1 MLTSALLMTV
11 IDFDV
16 ESDKIAMTKSSGV
29 RMAYGI
35 DKVAATLDNYV
46 FTSLIVSWPRDSS
59 PYRHKSFL
67 TFIVHI
73 YLTSVEYI

>member
-29 RMAYGI
+29 RMAYGT
-35 DKVAATLDNYV
+35 DKVAATMDNYV
-46 FTSLIVSWPRDSS
+46 FTGLIVSWPRDS
-59 PYRHKSFL
+59 
-67 TFIVHI
+67 
-73 YLTSVEYI
+73 

>member
-73 YLTSVEYI
+73 YLTLVE